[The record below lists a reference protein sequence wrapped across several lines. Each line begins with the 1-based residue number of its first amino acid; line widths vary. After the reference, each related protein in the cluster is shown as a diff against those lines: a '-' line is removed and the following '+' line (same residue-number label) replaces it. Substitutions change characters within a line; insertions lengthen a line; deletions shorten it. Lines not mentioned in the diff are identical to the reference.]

1 MKELD
6 FEKIFKLQMVCMK
19 INLCHPDTK
28 INKYWVLKNII
39 VYIPYTMA
47 IMFLTNAIVFYLSKK
62 DYFNAFRNVVPVIF
76 YFSMKLNFFFLI
88 KKRSKLR
95 YLIDCMKDDYS
106 KALAM
111 DNKRRE
117 VIEEYSD
124 RGRKVLLFWG
134 YLMVCTVGMF
144 LLKSMFLTVYH
155 SKRNGELRLYSFF
168 DMHYP
173 FNIRELRV
181 YNKLYFFVS
190 YFIEMYFTSK
200 SALIFFCTIPLGPI
214 FMLHICGQLELV
226 KMKFEKVF
234 ENDNT
239 DEILKDIVQ
248 KLQYI
253 YSFVGE
259 INDCLMF
266 IYEVMLKQNILLLPF
281 TSHAIIQSIKRGEI
295 TAEFLGILLQS
306 IITSSIPC
314 YYGDLLMQKG
324 DELRDS
330 AYNCGWE
337 CVYKPKARKTL
348 LIIMTRALRPV
359 AIQSV
364 FSTICLDTLTEVYS
378 QGYTIFN
385 LMSAVID

>member
-6 FEKIFKLQMVCMK
+6 FEKLFKLQMIGMK
-19 INLCHPDTK
+19 INLCHPETK
-28 INKYWVLKNII
+28 INKYWVLINILAFT
-39 VYIPYTMA
+39 PYTVSTSLLINCIA
-47 IMFLTNAIVFYLSKK
+47 YCLRRN
-62 DYFNAFRNVVPVIF
+62 DYFSAFKSGVPVIF
-76 YFSMKLNFFFLI
+76 YVSMKLNFFFLI

-95 YLIDCMKDDYS
+95 DLIECMKGDYS
-106 KALAM
+106 KAYAM

-117 VIEEYSD
+117 IIQEYAA

-134 YLMVCTVGMF
+134 YLTVATVGMF
-144 LLKSMFLTVYH
+144 ALKSMFLTIYH
-155 SKRNGELRLYSFF
+155 SKQNGELRLYSFF

-173 FNIRELRV
+173 FNVRELRV
-181 YNKLYFFVS
+181 YNKLLFSITYFT
-190 YFIEMYFTSK
+190 EMYFTSK

-226 KMKFEKVF
+226 KIKFENVF

-239 DEILKDIVQ
+239 DEMLKGIV
-248 KLQYI
+248 KNLQYI
-253 YSFVGE
+253 YSFVRE
-259 INDCLMF
+259 INDCF
-266 IYEVMLKQNILLLPF
+266 TVIYEIMLKQNILLLPF
-281 TSHAIIQSIKRGEI
+281 TSHAMIQSIKRGEV
-295 TAEFLGILLQS
+295 TAEFAGILLQS

-324 DELRDS
+324 EELRLA

-337 CVYKPKARKTL
+337 RVHKPKARKTL

-359 AIQSV
+359 AIESI

-385 LMSAVID
+385 LMSAIY